1 MKILHVNA
9 SYKPAY
15 IYGGPTM
22 SVSMLCEQLHKAGV
36 TVEVFTTTANGPSE
50 LDVVANSPL
59 LIDGV
64 KVTYFKRI
72 TKDHTHFS
80 PDLLKNLYKHVTGF
94 DAVHIHAW
102 WNLVSVL
109 ACLIAVWKRIPV
121 VLSPRGT
128 LSTYSFNNKNSG
140 KKAWIHQLLGKRLL
154 RKIHIHATTINE
166 ANSVISLVEPLSI
179 NVIPNFVKLPPLTT
193 YNTNISANEPLKL
206 LFFSRIEQKKGL
218 DILLRALPFFNIPF
232 ALTIAGSGEAGYI
245 NELKKLIPEH
255 LSEKVNWGGFHHDD
269 KFDLLSKHHLMV
281 LPSHD
286 ENFGNVVIES
296 LSTGTPVLVSTGV
309 GLAGYVKENN
319 LGWVCAAN
327 VTALSD
333 TLNDIY
339 QHHQGQLNRIRQE
352 APAIIHRHFATDKLV
367 KQYIDFY
374 SKVINE

>member
-1 MKILHVNA
+1 LKILHINA

-22 SVSMLCEQLHKAGV
+22 SVSMLCEQLHEAGV
-36 TVEVFTTTANGPSE
+36 IVEVFTTTANGPTE
-50 LDVVANSPL
+50 LNVVPNGPL
-59 LIDGV
+59 IIDGV

-80 PDLLKNLYKHVTGF
+80 PALLKNLYKRVTGF
-94 DAVHIHAW
+94 DIVHIHAW

-121 VLSPRGT
+121 ILSPRGT
-128 LSTYSFNNKNSG
+128 LSAYSFNNKNSG
-140 KKAWIHQLLGKRLL
+140 KKARIHQLLGKRLL
-154 RKIHIHATTINE
+154 QKIHIHATTVNE
-166 ANSVISLVEPLSI
+166 ANAVKSVIEPLSY

-193 YNTNISANEPLKL
+193 YNTSIAADEPLKL
-206 LFFSRIEQKKGL
+206 LFFSRIEEKKGL
-218 DILLRALPFFNIPF
+218 DILLMALTSLNFPFT
-232 ALTIAGSGEAGYI
+232 LTIAGSGESGYI
-245 NELKKLIPEH
+245 NELKKLIPKH
-255 LSEKVNWGGFHHDD
+255 LSEKVNWAGFHHDD

-309 GLAGYVKENN
+309 GLAGYVQENG
-319 LGWVCAAN
+319 LGWVCAAS
-327 VTALSD
+327 VTAISD

-339 QHHQGQLNRIRQE
+339 QHHQAQINLIRQA
-352 APAIIHRHFATDKLV
+352 APLIIRRDFAVDELV
-367 KQYIDFY
+367 KQYIQLY